1 LRTRGKRGLEVM
13 ADLVSMTIDLAGWR
27 MLGCARRASCREG
40 AYPRD
45 SAVRWRVRSALR
57 GFPLASRPCVWDA
70 LRRQRSATGSGAR
83 SKRRPPCERLGL
95 RHSGRRKVCFAVYSA
110 GPGLGLRVAMHF
122 RFRLSVPRAL
132 LALNAMRR
140 KLGDRREGWRHAQA
154 RRPPLL
160 YDAAL
165 WQGQLPST
173 TPSHLLSVYAA
184 ITGRSI

>member
-1 LRTRGKRGLEVM
+1 
-13 ADLVSMTIDLAGWR
+13 MTIDLAGWP

-40 AYPRD
+40 AYSRD

-70 LRRQRSATGSGAR
+70 LRRQRSATGSCER

-95 RHSGRRKVCFAVYSA
+95 RHSGRRKVCFGVYSA
-110 GPGLGLRVAMHF
+110 GPGLGLRVARGIRCSNAFSLPALRPSRAISPQCHAPKAG
-122 RFRLSVPRAL
+122 RSKRGLAPRAST
-132 LALNAMRR
+132 
-140 KLGDRREGWRHAQA
+140 
-154 RRPPLL
+154 PTPLL

-165 WQGQLPST
+165 WRGQLPST